1 MSASAP
7 GPHLDPTEPPERA
20 SGSLSEGGFQ
30 ATDAE
35 VADMLKIDQC
45 TDAEVL
51 ELLKINQCTDAE
63 VADLLDPDRNAAEV
77 DSLLAALDL

>member
-7 GPHLDPTEPPERA
+7 GPPLDPIEPPERA

-35 VADMLKIDQC
+35 VAD
-45 TDAEVL
+45 
-51 ELLKINQCTDAE
+51 
-63 VADLLDPDRNAAEV
+63 LLDPDRNASEVAELLANM
-77 DSLLAALDL
+77 DRNASELAALVLDPDRQAAELAALLEAHDL